1 MFEKHPRGRPTIHLP
16 KSIVI
21 RWSGTPDKHRM
32 FGYARATSR
41 DRNRLGQLALT
52 HPIVSPHRRSR
63 PVREGNHIV
72 GWHLVNPVLTK
83 IFSKPSRVPNPLFTG
98 LTSARKHLERAE
110 LNRTP
115 ARPLPRRSFVNA
127 NPKECVANATCDS
140 GRLLPQF
147 KAPRPAFASGRINQR
162 GGIIAAA
169 RPRVN
174 CHSIFSHAPVSNGP
188 AERRQADRTWHG
200 PRRSWRAM
208 PGREWCS
215 RVAAASGQ

>member
-32 FGYARATSR
+32 FGDARATSR

-63 PVREGNHIV
+63 PAREGNHIV

-147 KAPRPAFASGRINQR
+147 KAPRPAFAVWQDSPTRGDYCRCAPARQLSFDFFTRTGVQR
-162 GGIIAAA
+162 ACRAA
-169 RPRVN
+169 
-174 CHSIFSHAPVSNGP
+174 
-188 AERRQADRTWHG
+188 
-200 PRRSWRAM
+200 
-208 PGREWCS
+208 PGRS
-215 RVAAASGQ
+215 DVAWSTTKLESNAGP